1 MELCMIKQV
10 NTNKTHELN
19 ATRDKTIGLNVG
31 VGLIPSKSIF
41 DGRIIDTLKIEDRLF
56 EVTFQ
61 EGIWYACTGHNKE
74 TQTVTWEILENVDA
88 IHEIIESTQDGMHYA
103 NKYFGIFSG
112 FTIH

>member
-1 MELCMIKQV
+1 M
-10 NTNKTHELN
+10 NKHTSTKKTTELN
-19 ATRDKTIGLNVG
+19 STRDKTLGLNIG

-41 DGRIIDTLKIEDRLF
+41 NGVIVDTLKIEDRLF

-61 EGIWYACTGHNKE
+61 DGIWYACTGHDAA
-74 TQTVTWEILENVDA
+74 TQTVKWDVIENANA

-103 NKYFGIFSG
+103 NKYFGIYSG